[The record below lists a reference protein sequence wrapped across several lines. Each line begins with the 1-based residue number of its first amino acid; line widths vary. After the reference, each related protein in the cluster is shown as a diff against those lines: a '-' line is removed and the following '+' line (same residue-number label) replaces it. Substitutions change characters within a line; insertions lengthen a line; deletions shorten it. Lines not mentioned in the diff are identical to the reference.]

1 MSNRLSSLVSRHQ
14 REIKILTA
22 ARTLQ
27 KLNNNNK
34 RMSKQ
39 TMESLEQSEKRVD
52 AAEKEVLV
60 LREREAGLRKQLMEH
75 WSGVMA
81 WEVRRLE
88 KVSAESQARYA
99 RQERQAN
106 MLKDREDAMR
116 RQFAEIEQELQD
128 KSGRVIELQEV
139 VDEMR
144 QRERVMQDEV
154 RQLDEEREIM
164 ERERSAGSKDKQA
177 FQQERSEWDRERR
190 AFEAE
195 KRQWESEKRALLEER
210 DNASRDR
217 QKSLESG
224 QMSDRDRATMDRL
237 RSGLGAILGRK
248 SGNVGETEMVEAIE
262 EVKTLVQ
269 RREKEVCT
277 LRDEMREVNNGLE
290 EEVRRVRADRD
301 AWQGKVERAE
311 EKKKEELGQLEKRS
325 RVSYIRSREP
335 KADCIATPGP
345 DVRLKP
351 TQRIPLFFPQGRT
364 DRSTINFDI
373 IKGDSLASRS
383 GRSSHQR
390 TAINRVTVRFGL
402 LPPATSPETTCGRPA
417 RSQWTK
423 QQRSRLAKS
432 ITQLPSIATTVYTD
446 Q

>member
-39 TMESLEQSEKRVD
+39 TMESLEQSEKRVE

-60 LREREAGLRKQLMEH
+60 LREREAGLRRQLMEH
-75 WSGVMA
+75 WSGIMA

-99 RQERQAN
+99 KQERQAN
-106 MLKDREDAMR
+106 MFKDREDAMR

-164 ERERSAGSKDKQA
+164 EKERSAGSKDKQVY
-177 FQQERSEWDRERR
+177 QQERSEWDRERR

-195 KRQWESEKRALLEER
+195 KRQWEGERRALLEER

-224 QMSDRDRATMDRL
+224 HMSDRDRATMDRL
-237 RSGLGAILGRK
+237 RSGLGAILGRE
-248 SGNVGETEMVEAIE
+248 SGIVGETEMIEAIE
-262 EVKTLVQ
+262 EVKILVA

-277 LRDEMREVNNGLE
+277 LRDEMREVNHGLE

-301 AWQGKVERAE
+301 AWQGKVEQAE
-311 EKKKEELGQLEKRS
+311 GRKKDETGQLAKKL
-325 RVSYIRSREP
+325 RVRWRVL
-335 KADCIATPGP
+335 AQAT
-345 DVRLKP
+345 
-351 TQRIPLFFPQGRT
+351 
-364 DRSTINFDI
+364 
-373 IKGDSLASRS
+373 
-383 GRSSHQR
+383 
-390 TAINRVTVRFGL
+390 
-402 LPPATSPETTCGRPA
+402 
-417 RSQWTK
+417 
-423 QQRSRLAKS
+423 
-432 ITQLPSIATTVYTD
+432 
-446 Q
+446 